1 MTGLT
6 FMTTSLLC
14 FFIQVFSRGFTQ
26 FISSEMHFVPMKK
39 NYMVI
44 VKCLL
49 YDLEQQVLVYVFF

>member
-6 FMTTSLLC
+6 FMTTSLHC
-14 FFIQVFSRGFTQ
+14 FFIQVFPRGFIQ

-39 NYMVI
+39 NYMII

-49 YDLEQQVLVYVFF
+49 YDLEQVLV